1 MSPPSSEEA
10 WKSLSAGFEQRWN
23 FPNARGAIDGKHVI
37 IQSPPNSSSLY
48 FNSKKTFSIVLM
60 AVCDAKYKFTQVD
73 ITDTGRQSVGS
84 LYVNSYLRY
93 AIENGLL
100 NIPQPSKLPQ
110 SERILPSVFI
120 GDDACDLRNRLM
132 KPYPFQN
139 LSLTEKVFNYRSS
152 RARRVFENAFGVAP
166 SRFLVLHR
174 PMIAKPATVIS
185 ITKTIVA
192 LHNSLMSSNLNDSYS
207 YCPPGFIDQDDSS
220 GIIEGEWRR
229 EKEKIWDF
237 GTLNI

>member
-37 IQSPPNSSSLY
+37 IQSPPNSSLY

-93 AIENGLL
+93 AIENDLL

-120 GDDACDLRNRLM
+120 GDDACDLRNHLM

-166 SRFLVLHR
+166 SRFRVLHR

>member
-1 MSPPSSEEA
+1 MEST
-10 WKSLSAGFEQRWN
+10 L
-23 FPNARGAIDGKHVI
+23 
-37 IQSPPNSSSLY
+37 L
-48 FNSKKTFSIVLM
+48 FNLHQILLLFILTPKKTFRIVLM

-73 ITDTGRQSVGS
+73 ITDTGRQSVDS

-120 GDDACDLRNRLM
+120 GDDACDLRNHLM

-166 SRFLVLHR
+166 SRFRVLHR

-220 GIIEGEWRR
+220 GIIECEWRR

-237 GTLNI
+237 GTLNL